1 MLQFRSQFTTFA
13 AKTRLMKQSI
23 LESIQVKNLILR
35 DAPLLNRIEAAAES
49 CIQTFQDGGK
59 VLLCGNGG
67 SAADAQHIAAE
78 LSGRF
83 AYDRPPL
90 FAEALHV
97 NSSYLTAVA
106 NDYGF
111 ETVFSRL
118 VEAMGKQGDIL
129 IGLSTSGNSP
139 NIVAALKTAK
149 ELGLFTIAMTGQG
162 GGLLKQWAD
171 LLINIPSTH
180 TARIQE
186 AHILIGHLL
195 SERIEQTLFPL

>member
-1 MLQFRSQFTTFA
+1 
-13 AKTRLMKQSI
+13 MKQSI